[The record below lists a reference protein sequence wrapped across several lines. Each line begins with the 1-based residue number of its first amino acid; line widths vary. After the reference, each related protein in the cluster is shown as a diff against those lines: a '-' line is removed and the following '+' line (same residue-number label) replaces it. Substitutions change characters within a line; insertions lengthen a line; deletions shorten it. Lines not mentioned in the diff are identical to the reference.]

1 MGARDERAGGR
12 WYPSFSGTTR
22 GRGDGRARPKR
33 RAPGGATVGRRVA
46 PLSCSQSSQRRRSE
60 SKSRIRGEYLERA
73 AARQEERK
81 SGEALDTARKLHAR
95 TQHRH
100 TAIRRGE
107 EDTNEAR
114 KRRDKRDREIEAR
127 VGDWPR
133 DRERQTESET
143 ESERALFPPPPR
155 SLLLR
160 IDSTRA
166 SSVRASPQHRR
177 HDRDDDRRARAHL
190 RAESL
195 TSPGSPRR
203 PRCRCSGGWT
213 PGKMR

>member
-1 MGARDERAGGR
+1 MVSVVLWHDTRSRR
-12 WYPSFSGTTR
+12 RPSAAEATR
-22 GRGDGRARPKR
+22 SRGGDGRASSSAAQLFSVEP
-33 RAPGGATVGRRVA
+33 APQVGVEVANPRRV
-46 PLSCSQSSQRRRSE
+46 PRESGGETRRE
-60 SKSRIRGEYLERA
+60 EEWRG
-73 AARQEERK
+73 ARY
-81 SGEALDTARKLHAR
+81 R
-95 TQHRH
+95 TQVARAH

-177 HDRDDDRRARAHL
+177 HDRDDDRRARSSPS
-190 RAESL
+190 ESL

>member
-1 MGARDERAGGR
+1 MGARDERDGGR
-12 WYPSFSGTTR
+12 WYVVLWHDTRSRRRPSAAEATR
-22 GRGDGRARPKR
+22 SRGGDGRASSSAAQLFSVEP
-33 RAPGGATVGRRVA
+33 APQVGVEVANPRRV
-46 PLSCSQSSQRRRSE
+46 PRESGGETRRE
-60 SKSRIRGEYLERA
+60 EEWRG
-73 AARQEERK
+73 ARY
-81 SGEALDTARKLHAR
+81 R
-95 TQHRH
+95 TQVARAH
-100 TAIRRGE
+100 TASAQRSRRGE

-166 SSVRASPQHRR
+166 SSVSAHRR
-177 HDRDDDRRARAHL
+177 SIDATIATTIVARAHL
-190 RAESL
+190 QASL
-195 TSPGSPRR
+195 SRRPGSPRR